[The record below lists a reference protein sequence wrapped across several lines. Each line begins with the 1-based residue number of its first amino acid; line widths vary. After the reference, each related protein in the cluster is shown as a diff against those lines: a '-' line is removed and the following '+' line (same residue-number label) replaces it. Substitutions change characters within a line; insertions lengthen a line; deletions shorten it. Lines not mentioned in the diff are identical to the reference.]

1 MLQSRGSA
9 ARWSVRGGGGYRG
22 LGLTACLGWISE
34 AARSLGRGG
43 GRWVEQARLRNA
55 SASRMHPAFTHA
67 QPGRL
72 WGSESGVSRW
82 VRQMRALGPA
92 APAMM
97 GCSRAVGHWLVWGLG
112 LVGMLSRLRATAY
125 IIMNIPVDDLIS
137 QHAQCIRDP
146 RRLPVSLP
154 CPSRDP
160 GCQSPA
166 TMTAAVL

>member
-1 MLQSRGSA
+1 MMR
-9 ARWSVRGGGGYRG
+9 
-22 LGLTACLGWISE
+22 CL
-34 AARSLGRGG
+34 
-43 GRWVEQARLRNA
+43 
-55 SASRMHPAFTHA
+55 
-67 QPGRL
+67 
-72 WGSESGVSRW
+72 
-82 VRQMRALGPA
+82 
-92 APAMM
+92 
-97 GCSRAVGHWLVWGLG
+97 RAVGHWLVWGLG

-146 RRLPVSLP
+146 RRLPVFLP